1 MAGPSKGPDR
11 HRRKKT
17 PHPTS
22 SLGHPLPRGEGTNH
36 RAFRRAENPLVPL
49 PKGEG
54 TNHRGLRRAQNPLFP
69 LPGER
74 VDRAAR
80 FHQRARDGGPTFC

>member
-11 HRRKKT
+11 HRREET
-17 PHPTS
+17 PHPTE
-22 SLGHPLPRGEGTNH
+22 SLGHPLP
-36 RAFRRAENPLVPL
+36 
-49 PKGEG
+49 KGEG
-54 TNHRGLRRAQNPLFP
+54 RSHRAPARAQPRICP

-80 FHQRARDGGPTFC
+80 LPQRARDG